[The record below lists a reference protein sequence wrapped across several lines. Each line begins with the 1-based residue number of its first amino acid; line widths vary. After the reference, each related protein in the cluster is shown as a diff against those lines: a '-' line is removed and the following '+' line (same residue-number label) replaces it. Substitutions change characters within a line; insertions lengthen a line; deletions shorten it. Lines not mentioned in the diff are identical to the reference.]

1 MMQNYPYINKEDK
14 GKKVYKISH
23 EYLVKT
29 EQYIKADDADQA
41 FDLWLEHGGL
51 DYNEISDNV
60 MNSDGSNVETEY
72 VEAFT
77 HGDQEKEYVGTV
89 TNDPDDEYAEED
101 GNVIVNTDEPEKQ
114 PEREEVNA

>member
-41 FDLWLEHGGL
+41 FDLWLEHGVSTTMR
-51 DYNEISDNV
+51 YQT
-60 MNSDGSNVETEY
+60 M
-72 VEAFT
+72 
-77 HGDQEKEYVGTV
+77 
-89 TNDPDDEYAEED
+89 
-101 GNVIVNTDEPEKQ
+101 
-114 PEREEVNA
+114 